1 MHACAA
7 VSDDDDDDDDAD
19 EKRAREMT
27 STNAR
32 RSRRAAANG
41 DRCVDEYAPERPT
54 HPSTIYIDLNRYI
67 LQSECPSITFINKK
81 RSVVDAIRHL
91 TSRRR
96 APHRAASP
104 RTPARARTHR
114 SRSFPRSRALLAR
127 LTMYGVLDTRTT
139 PRATFRGC
147 QTSPRANARHASTI
161 VTRAAVV
168 DAASVSTPFDV
179 AGARAAVARTQGKV
193 RLMSPG
199 GPTPLERA
207 PRLSEALGVDLY
219 IKRDDCT
226 GLASGGNK
234 TRKLEYLLA
243 QALEMYPDGDCVV
256 MTQGATQS
264 NHARQTAAAAA
275 KLGMKCHILLENR
288 TGRSDE
294 NYTRNGNVLLDDL
307 FGATRESRP
316 SGMNMN
322 EELERVAD
330 EWRARGEKVFTIVG
344 GGSCPTGALGYVEAA
359 LEFTEQAAEQLV
371 DFDYFVHAT
380 GSAGTQAG
388 LAVGFGLIQSPVKLL
403 GFGVRM
409 PKDIQETNV
418 FNLATRTAAGLGLD
432 PASVVT
438 RDDIVADSSYV
449 GQGYGIP
456 APSTIDAI
464 RMFATHEGILLD
476 PVYSGKGAAGL
487 IDYAKRGLFPKGAKV
502 CFLHTGGAV
511 SLHGYLD
518 AFVDDHATTAS

>member
-1 MHACAA
+1 MVDATVGASFPDAARLHAPH
-7 VSDDDDDDDDAD
+7 
-19 EKRAREMT
+19 
-27 STNAR
+27 R
-32 RSRRAAANG
+32 RSRLHAR
-41 DRCVDEYAPERPT
+41 ERPARV
-54 HPSTIYIDLNRYI
+54 SLSS
-67 LQSECPSITFINKK
+67 L
-81 RSVVDAIRHL
+81 
-91 TSRRR
+91 
-96 APHRAASP
+96 SP
-104 RTPARARTHR
+104 PAFHALVAMHGALDARA
-114 SRSFPRSRALLAR
+114 
-127 LTMYGVLDTRTT
+127 T
-139 PRATFRGC
+139 PRATFRGR

-161 VTRAAVV
+161 VARGAVAAR
-168 DAASVSTPFDV
+168 DAVSTPLDV
-179 AGARAAVARTQGKV
+179 AGARAAVARAQGKV

-199 GPTPLERA
+199 APTPLERA
-207 PRLSEALGVDLY
+207 PRLSEALGIDLY

-359 LEFTEQAAEQLV
+359 LEFTEQAALEGV

-409 PKDIQETNV
+409 PKDVQETNV
-418 FNLATRTAAGLGLD
+418 FNLATRTAAGLGLE

-449 GQGYGIP
+449 GQGYGVP

-518 AFVDDHATTAS
+518 AFVDDRVTTAP